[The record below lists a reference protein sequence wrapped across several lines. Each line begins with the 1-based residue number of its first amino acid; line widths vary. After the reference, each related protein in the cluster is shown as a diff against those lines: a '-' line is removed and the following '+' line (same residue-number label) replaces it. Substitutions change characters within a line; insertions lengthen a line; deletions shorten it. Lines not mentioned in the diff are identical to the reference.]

1 MNSALKCL
9 VLVLAMGSCLDA
21 TAKTLDIYF
30 IDVEGGQSTLVVAP
44 SGQSFLIDTGY
55 AGDGKPQA
63 RAGDPKLA
71 RDANRIL
78 AAAHDARI
86 RQIDYLMITHFHG
99 DHDGGVVEL
108 SQLLPI
114 KTFVDHG
121 SVVPEAEQNVP
132 GSLEYFKAYAEVRA
146 TGRHLEPNP
155 GERLPLKGVEVT
167 VVSSARAT
175 LSRPLGAAGG
185 TNSACGSSG
194 RPAQDPNE
202 NPRSTGVLM
211 RFGKF
216 RFLDVGDLSGPPLF
230 ALACPTD
237 MIGPVD
243 AYLVAHHGGIDAAE
257 PATFA
262 AFKPRVAVM
271 NNGASKGGAL
281 ETYTLLHQS
290 ADVGDV
296 WQLHRSNAAG
306 GQNFADDHVANL
318 DESTAHWIKL
328 SANED
333 GSFQVTNG
341 RTGKSKHYPALLH
354 R

>member
-1 MNSALKCL
+1 MKSALKTL
-9 VLVLAMGSCLDA
+9 VLLSALVSCLDA
-21 TAKTLDIYF
+21 GAKTLDIYF

-55 AGDGKPQA
+55 AGDGKPMAQ
-63 RAGDPKLA
+63 AGDPKLA

-78 AAAHDARI
+78 AAARDAGI
-86 RQIDYLMITHFHG
+86 KQIDFLMITHFHS

-121 SVVPEAEQNVP
+121 SVPPEADQTVP
-132 GSLEYFKAYAEVRA
+132 GSQQYFDAYAAVRSR
-146 TGRHLEPNP
+146 GKHLEPKP
-155 GERLPLKGVEVT
+155 GERLPLKDVAVT
-167 VVSSARAT
+167 VVSSAQAT
-175 LSRPLGAAGG
+175 LSRPLSGAGKG
-185 TNSACGSSG
+185 NSACGATG
-194 RPAQDPNE
+194 RASQEPYE

-211 RFGKF
+211 QFGRF
-216 RFLDVGDLSGPPLF
+216 RFLDVGDLAGAPLF
-230 ALACPTD
+230 ALACPKN
-237 MIGPVD
+237 MIGAVD
-243 AYLVAHHGGIDAAE
+243 AYLVAHHGGADAAE

-271 NNGASKGGAL
+271 NNGASKGGARD
-281 ETYTLLHQS
+281 TFALLHQS
-290 ADVGDV
+290 PDVGGV

-306 GQNFADDHVANL
+306 EQNFPDEQIANL
-318 DESTAHWIKL
+318 DESSAHWIKL
-328 SANED
+328 SANRN

-341 RTGKSKHYPALLH
+341 RTGVLKQYPA